1 VQSGWAKNMNIGM
14 VDLSRFQG
22 RSFAISKTLVD
33 SFEAILVGKVEGL
46 LAGGEKFLAGVE
58 VIVRWYEI
66 WSGQKVSVSR

>member
-1 VQSGWAKNMNIGM
+1 
-14 VDLSRFQG
+14 
-22 RSFAISKTLVD
+22 VD